1 MYQNFYNI
9 FKEFIEEYGEDF
21 LFYMDNNPKHISIKS
36 LEFYKEKKILIE
48 LEHPQSTDLNI
59 IENNKE

>member
-21 LFYMDNNPKHISIKS
+21 IFYMDNNPKHTSIKS
-36 LEFYKEKKILIE
+36 YSIKRRKYE
-48 LEHPQSTDLNI
+48 
-59 IENNKE
+59 